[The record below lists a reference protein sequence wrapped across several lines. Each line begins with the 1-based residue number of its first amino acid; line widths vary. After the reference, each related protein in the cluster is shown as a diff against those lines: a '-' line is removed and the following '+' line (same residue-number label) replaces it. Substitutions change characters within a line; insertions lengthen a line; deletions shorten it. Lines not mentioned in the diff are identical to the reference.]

1 MKLWSSGRSG
11 VQREVLGKRGVIN
24 EQAPVQVI
32 IAGK

>member
-24 EQAPVQVI
+24 EPVQVEV